1 MRLLRRLSAAIA
13 VTVTVGACGGGTP
26 AEPPDYVTQPGWA
39 EAFDAEGVQGSF
51 VLIEIG
57 SEAPPLVYDVTRT
70 RRDLAPAE
78 TFKILTTLI
87 ALEADVLTSLDTEL
101 TWDGEGP
108 EVPPWNRTHTL
119 RSALGTESDWF
130 YAQVA
135 DIIGLD
141 PMEVWINRAHF
152 GNANVRGSRASF
164 WSDGTL
170 LVDALQ
176 QAKFYADLFSDD
188 PTFDRYTAFDVKELM
203 HNDQRDGFTL
213 TWFTGTDA
221 VTQGTPIGWMVGAVT
236 TDDGTWAFAMN
247 LDLPEDA
254 GLDLDLRKRLT
265 MRVLE
270 SEGIIGVASS

>member
-1 MRLLRRLSAAIA
+1 MNVLRYRLSLAIA
-13 VTVTVGACGGGTP
+13 AALTVAACSGAAP
-26 AEPPDYVTQPGWA
+26 EDPPDYVTQPSWA

-57 SEAPPLVYDVTRT
+57 SDSPPLVYDVART
-70 RRDLAPAE
+70 RRDLAPVE
-78 TFKILTTLI
+78 TFKVLSTLI
-87 ALEADVLTSLDTEL
+87 ALEADVVDSIDTEL

-119 RSALGTESDWF
+119 RSALETESDWF
-130 YAQVA
+130 YAQIA

-141 PMEVWINRAHF
+141 PMEVWINRVNF
-152 GNANVRGSRASF
+152 GNANVRGSRAPF

-176 QAKFYADLFSDD
+176 QATFYADLFSDD

-203 HNDQRDGFTL
+203 HHDKGDGWSL
-213 TWFTGTDA
+213 TWFTGTDTL
-221 VTQGTPIGWMVGAVT
+221 TQESPVGWMVGAVAS
-236 TDDGTWAFAMN
+236 DDATWAFAMN

-270 SEGIIGVASS
+270 LEGIATTGS